1 MSTLHNRGPPAAL
14 PGALNYIN
22 SLTAKDKAADQRVSP
37 IRPEKVSP
45 IPPVAHW
52 ALDNLKLISRR
63 ILKCCEDTAPQ
74 LLLR

>member
-1 MSTLHNRGPPAAL
+1 MSTSHNRGPPAAL

-45 IPPVAHW
+45 IPPVAHC
-52 ALDNLKLISRR
+52 AAARDENAVKRR
-63 ILKCCEDTAPQ
+63 L
-74 LLLR
+74 

>member
-37 IRPEKVSP
+37 IRPVKVSP
-45 IPPVAHW
+45 IRPVAQG
-52 ALDNLKLISRR
+52 ALPKLMAQQTSPSIAGRYHPA
-63 ILKCCEDTAPQ
+63 E
-74 LLLR
+74 